1 MRPLPLLASMLALRR
16 GLAMSTAGPRELRI
30 TQALTSAFAPQHL
43 EVLNESHGRRED
55 ESHFKV
61 VVVSDKFEGVRPLI
75 KRHRLVTAAITADTG
90 SQLDFHS
97 LSVGAAKTP
106 EMAERERLRRAQV
119 NNSRLHK
126 SASDGDTLVISRR
139 KVVALERDRHVVA
152 TNIICPPEINIIWPR
167 RTHVTDQFLL
177 AV

>member
-30 TQALTSAFAPQHL
+30 TQALTKTFAPAHL

-61 VVVSDKFEGVRPLI
+61 VVVSDKFEGVKPLI

-90 SQLDFHS
+90 CLLYTSPSPRDAT
-97 LSVGAAKTP
+97 LSRMP
-106 EMAERERLRRAQV
+106 
-119 NNSRLHK
+119 S
-126 SASDGDTLVISRR
+126 SA
-139 KVVALERDRHVVA
+139 
-152 TNIICPPEINIIWPR
+152 
-167 RTHVTDQFLL
+167 
-177 AV
+177 